1 MRERSNSSKSA
12 IIFQSKDKELDIDH
26 GGDEE
31 EEEDE
36 DDYNICNSWMIQL
49 YSVARDGGVFVVVG
63 WLDLNSTFG
72 KAAAEDRALAAIET
86 SSQEEPTWTKV
97 SELTVS
103 RHYVLIYH
111 TEGLFG
117 TYF

>member
-12 IIFQSKDKELDIDH
+12 TIFQSKDKELDIDH

-49 YSVARDGGVFVVVG
+49 YLVARDGGVFVVVG

-72 KAAAEDRALAAIET
+72 KAAEQRIV
-86 SSQEEPTWTKV
+86 P
-97 SELTVS
+97 
-103 RHYVLIYH
+103 
-111 TEGLFG
+111 
-117 TYF
+117 